1 MMLSFRWSQRL
12 SEADVFDLDYHAL
25 LPEGILAITVLATL
39 VVDLV
44 TRKKQLVAVTAIIGM
59 FAALVPVVTLAFCD
73 SLAFCTSTG
82 AERVLFGGSYVIDGY
97 SLILKG
103 LFISAAFL
111 VLLMSVGYLA
121 SDRYY
126 KGEYYFLLVASALG
140 AVVMASSRDFI
151 TMIVA
156 LELVTGPAFLLV
168 GWRKGDPKSNEA
180 SIKFFIIGVLA
191 LALTLFGVS
200 LLYGLTGSQQFDGI
214 AAAAASLEDVP
225 LFILGVIFVITGFG
239 FKVSA
244 VPFHLWTPDTY
255 EGAPTPVAAW
265 LSVGSKAA
273 GFVALLSVAY
283 LALPSVASI
292 WGPLL
297 WVLAVLSMFFGNL
310 VAIKQTNI
318 LRLLGYSSIAQAG
331 FMLAP
336 FGASAASGADELAGQ
351 FAATV
356 TYLVIYAVMTL
367 GAFAVVIVIGS
378 RLGSYELKDWRGLNL
393 YAPGLSLGLAAFFM
407 SLAGIP
413 PLAGWFAKFAMFSA
427 TISVGNWWGYS
438 IAIIAALNAVIAF
451 VYYAKVVKTAYFVP
465 VPDDVDVSMLEN
477 VPVAGPIGF
486 ALGLT
491 AFGVIL
497 LGVYPGFAANLG
509 EFTTQVFASAGL

>member
-1 MMLSFRWSQRL
+1 
-12 SEADVFDLDYHAL
+12 VFDLDYHAL
-25 LPEGILAITVLATL
+25 LPEGILAITVLVTL
-39 VVDLV
+39 AVDMV
-44 TRKKQLVAVTAIIGM
+44 TRKKQLVAVTAMVGM

-73 SLAFCTSTG
+73 SLDFCTSSG
-82 AERVLFGGSYVIDGY
+82 AERILFDGSYVVDGY
-97 SLILKG
+97 SLVLKAV
-103 LFISAAFL
+103 FIFAAFL
-111 VLLMSVGYLA
+111 VLLLSVGYLG

-126 KGEYYFLLVASALG
+126 EGEYYFLLIASTLG

-156 LELVTGPAFLLV
+156 LELVTGPAFLLA
-168 GWRKGDPKSNEA
+168 GWRKGDSKSNEA
-180 SIKFFIIGVLA
+180 ALKFFITGVLA

-200 LLYGLTGSQQFDGI
+200 LLYGLTGTQQFDGI
-214 AAAAASLEDVP
+214 AAAASDFADVP
-225 LFILGVIFVITGFG
+225 LFILGVIFVIVGFG

-244 VPFHLWTPDTY
+244 VPFHFWTPDTY
-255 EGAPTPVAAW
+255 QGAPAPVTAW
-265 LSVGSKAA
+265 LSVGSKGA
-273 GFVALLSVAY
+273 GFVGLLSIAY
-283 LALPSVASI
+283 LALPSVANI

-297 WVLAVLSMFFGNL
+297 WVVAAASMFIGNL

-336 FGASAASGADELAGQ
+336 FGASAASGADELSAQ

-356 TYLVIYAVMTL
+356 TYFVIYAVMNL
-367 GAFAVVIVIGS
+367 GAFAVVIVIGT
-378 RLGSYELKDWRGLNL
+378 RLGSYELEDWGGLNT
-393 YAPGLSLGLAAFFM
+393 YAPGLALGMGAFFM

-427 TISVGNWWGYS
+427 TIGVGNWWGYS

-451 VYYAKVVKTAYFVP
+451 VYYAKVVKTAFFDP
-465 VPDDVDVSMLEN
+465 VPEGLDVSTVEGVT
-477 VPVAGPIGF
+477 VPGPIGF

-497 LGVYPGFAANLG
+497 LGVYPGLAANLG
-509 EFTTQVFASAGL
+509 EFTTQIFASSGL

>member
-1 MMLSFRWSQRL
+1 M
-12 SEADVFDLDYHAL
+12 FDLDYHAL
-25 LPEGILAITVLATL
+25 LPEGILALTVLATL

-44 TRKKQLVAVTAIIGM
+44 TRKKKLVAITAMIGM

-73 SLAFCTSTG
+73 SLDFCVSTG
-82 AERVLFGGSYVIDGY
+82 AERVLFGGSYVVDGY
-97 SLILKG
+97 SLVLKAT
-103 LFISAAFL
+103 FIFAAFI
-111 VLLMSVGYLA
+111 VLLLSVAYLE
-121 SDRYY
+121 SGRFLYQ
-126 KGEYYFLLVASALG
+126 GEYYFLLVASALG

-168 GWRKGDPKSNEA
+168 GWRKGNKKSNEA
-180 SIKFFIIGVLA
+180 SIKFFITGVLA

-214 AAAAASLEDVP
+214 AAAASDLADVP
-225 LFILGVIFVITGFG
+225 LFILGVIFVIIGFG

-255 EGAPTPVAAW
+255 EGAPSPVTAW
-265 LSVGSKAA
+265 LSVGSKGA
-273 GFVALLSVAY
+273 GFVGLLSIAY

-292 WGPLL
+292 WGPML
-297 WVLAVLSMFFGNL
+297 WVLAVASMFFGNL

-336 FGASAASGADELAGQ
+336 FGASAASGADELATQ

-356 TYLVIYAVMTL
+356 TYFIIYAVMNL
-367 GAFAVVIVIGS
+367 GAFAIVIVIGS
-378 RLGSYELKDWRGLNL
+378 RLGSYELKDWRGLSR
-393 YAPGLSLGLAAFFM
+393 YAPGLALGLAAFFM

-413 PLAGWFAKFAMFSA
+413 PLAGWFAKFAMFTA
-427 TISVGNWWGYS
+427 TIGVGNWWGYS

-451 VYYAKVVKTAYFVP
+451 VYYAKVVKTAFFDPVPDGLDISTLEGVP
-465 VPDDVDVSMLEN
+465 VP
-477 VPVAGPIGF
+477 APIGF

-497 LGVYPGFAANLG
+497 LGVYPGLAANLG
-509 EFTTQVFASAGL
+509 EFTTQIFASTGL